1 MAIARTAA
9 ELRRWSDLA
18 AIRRALA
25 TTIPALADQ
34 PVGLMQ
40 VAEACRRR
48 TAARPSRDLNEV
60 RDLLLTVGCE
70 WDLACDRLDEQSGAC
85 LHALTRLL
93 IGR

>member
-18 AIRRALA
+18 VLRRALLA
-25 TTIPALADQ
+25 VIPELADQ
-34 PVGLMQ
+34 PVGLLQ
-40 VAEACRRR
+40 VAEVCRRR
-48 TAARPSRDLNEV
+48 TAAQPGRDPHEV

-85 LHALTRLL
+85 LQALTRLL
-93 IGR
+93 TGR